1 MRAPER
7 RGQLQMLLTSPA
19 PTSSRTEHRTVRRRT
34 TSNRARAML
43 RGAIAMAAPNV
54 RATFQ
59 AGRGANPPLVVLVH
73 GLESFSGTW
82 DAVRARCASPDGPHR
97 HRAPNILA
105 LDLRGHGLTPVGDED
120 DFSPAALAAD
130 VVACA
135 RAHMTAHGAGG
146 KDTFT
151 IVGHSMGSRVAL
163 RAAADFPDAVDHV
176 VVEDMDC
183 SIRRAPKFDHD
194 ALRRCVLTAPTRE
207 EVVANLA
214 AAMPDVMTR
223 ERCEGYAARGR
234 IVETSAGEW
243 TSLVNPLGYALA
255 YERVLAVDDAALAV
269 KQIERF
275 AAMRQPAPIVHL
287 WRAPFDEPSTCAK
300 KDGLGGV
307 EWILQRD
314 GSSEWRVRD
323 CVFENA
329 EHSVHNTRV
338 EAFTDAMVAL
348 VMDGTDAPER
358 L

>member
-1 MRAPER
+1 
-7 RGQLQMLLTSPA
+7 
-19 PTSSRTEHRTVRRRT
+19 
-34 TSNRARAML
+34 ML

-54 RATFQ
+54 RASFQ
-59 AGRGANPPLVVLVH
+59 AGKGANPPLVVLVH

-97 HRAPNILA
+97 DRAPAILA

-120 DFSPAALAAD
+120 DFSPATLAAD

-135 RAHMTAHGAGG
+135 RAHMTPGAGR
-146 KDTFT
+146 DTFT

-163 RAAADFPDAVDHV
+163 RAAADFPESVDHV

-183 SIRRAPKFDHD
+183 SIRAAPKFDHG
-194 ALRRCVLTAPTRE
+194 ALRRCVLTAPTRD

-223 ERCEGYAARGR
+223 ERCEGYVARGR
-234 IVETSAGEW
+234 IVETVEGSSAGEKPRW

-275 AAMRQPAPIVHL
+275 AAMRKPAPVVHL
-287 WRAPFDEPSTCAK
+287 WRAPYDEPTTCAR

-307 EWILQRD
+307 EWILKRD
-314 GSSEWRVRD
+314 GSSEWAVRD
-323 CVFENA
+323 CVFEGA
-329 EHSVHNTRV
+329 EHSVHNTRT

-348 VMDGTDAPER
+348 AMDGTDAPER

>member
-1 MRAPER
+1 
-7 RGQLQMLLTSPA
+7 
-19 PTSSRTEHRTVRRRT
+19 
-34 TSNRARAML
+34 ML

-54 RATFQ
+54 RASFQ

-97 HRAPNILA
+97 DAAPAILA
-105 LDLRGHGLTPVGDED
+105 LDLRGHGLTPLGDED
-120 DFSPAALAAD
+120 DFSPATLAAD

-234 IVETSAGEW
+234 IIDTSGSSADAAPEW